1 MQFQFDQ
8 TRTQNLNEAL
18 RLEWLETNGLGG
30 WASSTIIG
38 AHTRR
43 YHGLLVAALSP
54 PVGRTV
60 LLSKLDETVEFNK
73 EQIEL
78 GTNLFPGTIHPE
90 GYRYLRTF
98 SKNLFPHF
106 IFETD
111 GVRLQKTIAAVNGE
125 NTTLILYEVLEA
137 PSVFTLKLQPF
148 MAGRDYHGLMHA
160 NDTLNQHLEF
170 KSGILTASLYDN
182 LPALYLFV
190 PNAEFTANPQW
201 HYNFEY
207 AVEKYRGQD
216 FQEDLFTPGTFALQL
231 KNGDRLGVMVSL
243 RHPAGRNAFDLFDR
257 EKDRRKKLIAP
268 LKVRDEITETLTLAA
283 DQLIVQRGENLKTIL
298 AGYHWFTDWGRDTMI
313 ALPGLTLATGRFD
326 DAKKILQAFARH
338 ISQGMLPNRF
348 PDSAQEPEYNTVD
361 ATLWFF
367 IAIYRYL
374 RYTADKDFV
383 RDELMP
389 VLQDIIDWH
398 DRGTRYNIHVDAD
411 GLLSAGAPGVQLTW
425 MDAKIGDWVVTP
437 RSGKSVEINA
447 LWANALAI
455 YAWLSKR
462 FGQIDQAKN
471 YARRTGQVKERFVE
485 AFWFKEGG
493 YLYDYLDGN
502 IRDASIRP
510 NQIMAIGLPY
520 PLLENEKARRVFQIV
535 MDKLYTPFGL
545 RSLAPEDPD
554 YKPKYGGNIFQR
566 DSAYH
571 QGTVWSWLLGPFL
584 TALVRV
590 NGSDGK
596 SKARKLID
604 ELKPHFQ
611 DAGIG
616 TVSEIFD
623 ADAPHAARGCISQ
636 AWSVAEVL
644 RVYTE
649 IVQP

>member
-216 FQEDLFTPGTFALQL
+216 FQEDLFTPGTFKLQL
-231 KNGDRLGVMVSL
+231 KSGDQLGVIVSL
-243 RHPAGRNAFDLFDR
+243 QHPAGRNAFDLLER
-257 EKDRRKKLIAP
+257 EKDRRKNLIAG
-268 LKVRDEITETLTLAA
+268 LKIRDDITETLALAA
-283 DQLIVQRGENLKTIL
+283 DQLVVQRGEDLKTII

-313 ALPGLTLATGRFD
+313 ALPGLTLATGRFE
-326 DAKKILQAFARH
+326 DAKKILRAFAQH
-338 ISQGMLPNRF
+338 VSQGMLPNRF
-348 PDSAQEPEYNTVD
+348 PDSAEAPEYNTVD

-374 RYTADKDFV
+374 RYTGDTNFI

-398 DRGTRYNIHVDAD
+398 DKGTRYNIHVDSD
-411 GLLSAGAPGVQLTW
+411 GLLSAGEPGVQLTW

-437 RSGKSVEINA
+437 RIGKPVEVNA
-447 LWANALAI
+447 LWINALAI
-455 YAWLSKR
+455 YAWLSKKVGR
-462 FGQIDQAKN
+462 LDQAKN
-471 YARRTGQVKERFVE
+471 YAQRTGQVKKQFVE
-485 AFWFKEGG
+485 AFWFAEGG
-493 YLYDYLDGN
+493 YLYDLVDCD

-520 PLLENEKARRVFQIV
+520 PLLEDDKAKRVFQIV
-535 MDKLYTPFGL
+535 MDRLYTPFGL
-545 RSLAPEDPD
+545 RSLAPEEPG
-554 YKPKYGGNIFQR
+554 YHPAYGGNMYKR

-584 TALVRV
+584 TALVRIY
-590 NGSDGK
+590 GSDGK
-596 SKARKLID
+596 IKGKKLFA
-604 ELKPHFQ
+604 EFSPHMA

-616 TVSEIFD
+616 SISEIFD
-623 ADAPHAARGCISQ
+623 ANAPHAPRGCIAQ
-636 AWSVAEVL
+636 AWGVGELL
-644 RVYTE
+644 RAYIE
-649 IVQP
+649 NLHG